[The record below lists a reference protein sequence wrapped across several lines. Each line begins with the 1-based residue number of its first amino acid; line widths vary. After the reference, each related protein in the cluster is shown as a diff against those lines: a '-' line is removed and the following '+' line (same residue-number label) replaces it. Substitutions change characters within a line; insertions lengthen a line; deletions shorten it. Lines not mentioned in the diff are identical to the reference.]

1 MDALTV
7 FLGITAFILIIS
19 LIVWVFLGMFVFL
32 GSLMLVD
39 RDEYLE
45 DPIEPNTPKSR
56 KKK

>member
-1 MDALTV
+1 MDVLIV
-7 FLGITAFILIIS
+7 FLVIIAAIFILS
-19 LIVWVFLGMFVFL
+19 LVAWVFLGMFVFL

-45 DPIEPNTPKSR
+45 DPIETQKPKSR

>member
-45 DPIEPNTPKSR
+45 DPIETKTPKSR